1 MSTYTIY
8 FHASVN
14 IYSICQHI
22 CQHRLYMSTHLSTY
36 TIYVNSSVN
45 IDYIYV
51 NTSVNIVREVKGGCL
66 WYTFSTNVKCCFPSK
81 CYCESQF
88 LDFNGGSPLFH
99 ISQNKVA
106 NYPRF
111 IRFCVK
117 ERSCFPH
124 VILSHPHHWIWILW
138 WRWKVLTEMLTTK
151 QSINQI
157 GI

>member
-1 MSTYTIY
+1 MLTDVLTCIVYIDRCVDRCADIY
-8 FHASVN
+8 
-14 IYSICQHI
+14 YICWQ
-22 CQHRLYMSTHLSTY
+22 MW
-36 TIYVNSSVN
+36 
-45 IDYIYV
+45 DYIYV
-51 NTSVNIVREVKGGCL
+51 NTSVNIVRAVKGGCL

-157 GI
+157 DKY